1 MSREENNAYKVLSQL
16 LEIQRDDETLSQL
29 AELCR
34 RVDRGDTVV
43 LDKMTNQ
50 IAKESLSIIFALLN
64 MKEKHGFTKSK
75 KTCSFVQL
83 FGKLLPS
90 HLDSALELDREDW
103 LKQRTANPVKTSET
117 RDMIARAQSEFSS
130 SFKSSG
136 TLGMKQNAPSQSAK
150 PISTTTVLE
159 EDDEEDLFGP
169 SIATPASSDIAPAK
183 RKADDWKRAEERAL
197 KKTNDS
203 SSSSIRREDWM
214 VDLPELG
221 LRPSLSTLTDRKFSS
236 RSTPLQ
242 DQDRTSWTRKS

>member
-43 LDKMTNQ
+43 LDNMTNQ
-50 IAKESLSIIFALLN
+50 IAKESLSVIFALLN

-90 HLDSALELDREDW
+90 HLDSTLELDREDW

-117 RDMIARAQSEFSS
+117 RDMIARAQSEFST
-130 SFKSSG
+130 SFKASG
-136 TLGMKQNAPSQSAK
+136 TLGMKQNAPSQSTK

-159 EDDEEDLFGP
+159 DDDEDMFGP
-169 SIATPASSDIAPAK
+169 SIAPPTSSDIAPAK